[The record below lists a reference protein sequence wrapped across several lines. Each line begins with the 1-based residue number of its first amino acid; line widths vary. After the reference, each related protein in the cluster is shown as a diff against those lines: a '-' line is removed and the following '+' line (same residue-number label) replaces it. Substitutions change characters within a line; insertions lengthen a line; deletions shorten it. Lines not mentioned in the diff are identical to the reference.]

1 MLARIANH
9 PTWAGL
15 ALVTLVGFG
24 LALIGLNARSLW
36 FDEAISV
43 RTAQWP
49 REQFL
54 DFAFEQ
60 ERFTALYYG
69 FLRGWLR
76 VDDGVLWVRLASAL
90 FAAGAVGFTYLI
102 GRRLLD
108 PASAIA
114 GAGLLALHALQL
126 QYAQEARTYALA
138 VLFVT
143 AATWAFLVALERGSR
158 WGWWALYAALVVVAV
173 YAHFYSVMVVVAHA
187 VAFALRPGWRSLPWV
202 HALAAWGVA
211 ALASLPLASWLLTND
226 QTRGWIAAITPA
238 RFISVFQWLG
248 GGNAV
253 VDQTTGRFLAATAVA
268 VVVVGVLYGGWALRR
283 RPDERWS
290 WILLLGWVLLPI
302 VGGVIASLVIKP
314 VLADRYLLVVLPGL
328 ALVAGGLLAR
338 IPWPP
343 ARVAAGV
350 AAVAVLLVG
359 TLQVYGT
366 EMKKPAFGEAVA
378 IIAAA
383 DRPGD
388 AVITEP
394 GWQWVPL
401 EYALRQADD
410 PPSVARVVTN
420 PAIEDPAATMVRA
433 VAEHPRIWLL
443 VIDGRASPEPDG
455 YAYRDL
461 LEQSYRL
468 VERHEVHRIGVF
480 LYERAS

>member
-1 MLARIANH
+1 MFARITNH
-9 PTWAGL
+9 PTWAGV
-15 ALVTLVGFG
+15 ALVTVVAFG
-24 LALIGLNARSLW
+24 LALIGLSERSLW

-76 VDDGVLWVRLASAL
+76 IDDGVLWVRLASAL

-102 GRRLLD
+102 GRRLLG
-108 PASAIA
+108 PPSALA
-114 GAGLLALHALQL
+114 GAGILALHALHL

-143 AATWAFLVALERGSR
+143 AATWAFLVALERGRR
-158 WGWWALYAALVVVAV
+158 WAWWALYAALVVIAV
-173 YAHFYSVMVVVAHA
+173 YAHFYSVMVVAAHA
-187 VAFALRPGWRSLPWV
+187 VAFALRPGWRSLPWA
-202 HALAAWGVA
+202 HALAAWGLA

-226 QTRGWIAAITPA
+226 QTRGWIAAVTPE

-253 VDQTTGRFLAATAVA
+253 VDQGTGRFLAISA
-268 VVVVGVLYGGWALRR
+268 VVVIVLGVGYAGWGLRR
-283 RPDERWS
+283 RPEERWA
-290 WILLLGWVLLPI
+290 WIVLLGWVLLPI
-302 VGGVIASLVIKP
+302 VGGVVASLVTKP
-314 VLADRYLLVVLPGL
+314 VLADRYLLVTLPGL
-328 ALVAGGLLAR
+328 ALVAGGLVAR
-338 IPWPP
+338 IPWPA

-350 AAVAVLLVG
+350 VVVTVLLVG
-359 TLQVYGT
+359 TAQVYGS

-383 DRPGD
+383 DREGD

-401 EYALRQADD
+401 EYALRQAGD
-410 PPSVARVVTN
+410 PPSITRVVTN
-420 PAIEDPAATMVRA
+420 PAIEDPAATMART

-455 YAYRDL
+455 YQYLDL
-461 LEQSYRL
+461 LEESYRL
-468 VERHEVHRIGVF
+468 VERHGVHRIGVF